1 MARKGPA
8 SDKQNFRARSS
19 LVTGEAFDSPSL
31 IAGRVITRQ
40 REAKKER
47 EKEKERG
54 SDAFIK
60 RRSKA
65 NDVCRK
71 RAEFTRESMLLRDAW
86 RRPRLALPFE
96 FQILL
101 YPILAG
107 RKTLE
112 WFEGVFE
119 EISSWLLFLEDAI
132 FFSLF
137 FLFLQILDE
146 RFVCKFLD
154 CTWILFLLLREWM
167 NNVLMCNR

>member
-8 SDKQNFRARSS
+8 SDKQNFRARPS

-112 WFEGVFE
+112 WVWRSFRGNFELVTFPRGCN
-119 EISSWLLFLEDAI
+119 
-132 FFSLF
+132 F
-137 FLFLQILDE
+137 FLPLFSFFANIGRTICLQIFGLYLNTFSIAT
-146 RFVCKFLD
+146 R
-154 CTWILFLLLREWM
+154 M
-167 NNVLMCNR
+167 NE

>member
-8 SDKQNFRARSS
+8 SDKQNFRARPS
-19 LVTGEAFDSPSL
+19 LVTGETFDSPSL

-112 WFEGVFE
+112 WVWRSFRGNFELVTFPRGCN
-119 EISSWLLFLEDAI
+119 
-132 FFSLF
+132 F
-137 FLFLQILDE
+137 FLPLFS
-146 RFVCKFLD
+146 FFCKYWTNDLFANF
-154 CTWILFLLLREWM
+154 WIVLEYFFYCYANEWIM
-167 NNVLMCNR
+167 Y

>member
-1 MARKGPA
+1 MERKGPA
-8 SDKQNFRARSS
+8 SDKQNFRARPS
-19 LVTGEAFDSPSL
+19 LVTELRFSLFDRGPRNN
-31 IAGRVITRQ
+31 AP
-40 REAKKER
+40 ER
-47 EKEKERG
+47 EREREKERG

-86 RRPRLALPFE
+86 RRPRLALLFE

-101 YPILAG
+101 YPILAE

-132 FFSLF
+132 FFSSPPFSFFANIGRTLF
-137 FLFLQILDE
+137 ANF
-146 RFVCKFLD
+146 
-154 CTWILFLLLREWM
+154 WIVLEFLFLLLREWM
-167 NNVLMCNR
+167 NNVLTCNR